1 MEPVLGL
8 IYVFQKFEKSIETDK
23 EPQVCDKRKQSDE
36 NWGDGFAA
44 SEQIGQSLFHLEML
58 TLVFERITINS

>member
-1 MEPVLGL
+1 MKPVLGL
-8 IYVFQKFEKSIETDK
+8 IYVFQKFEESIKTDK
-23 EPQVCDKRKQSDE
+23 EPQVCDERKQPDE

-44 SEQIGQSLFHLEML
+44 SEQIRQSLFHLEML